1 MLFKY
6 ETHVIQIKY
15 YIITIL
21 ILEVQFYKHITKV
34 DKVYNWTKWG
44 PCQLQALTWKYKV

>member
-34 DKVYNWTKWG
+34 DKVYIIRLNEVH
-44 PCQLQALTWKYKV
+44 ANYKP